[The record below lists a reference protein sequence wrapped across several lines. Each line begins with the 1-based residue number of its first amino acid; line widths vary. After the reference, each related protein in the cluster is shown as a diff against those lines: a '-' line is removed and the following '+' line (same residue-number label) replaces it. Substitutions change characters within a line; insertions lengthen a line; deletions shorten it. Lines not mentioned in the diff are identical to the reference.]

1 MKIKRRHFIT
11 LGFIGGIAALILDS
25 FWFELYCF
33 EVKSFILN
41 NSNLKKI
48 KALQISDLHLNTIRL
63 RQRALIDKIGA
74 INPDLLLL
82 TGDVID
88 KSANLEL
95 LDNFLSQLD
104 NNLEKV
110 AILGNWEYWGE
121 INLKDLQK
129 IYTKNNCTLLIND
142 SKNYRFEN
150 RTISITGMDDFVG
163 GMPDISKALINY
175 SKSNYHIVLNHCPE
189 YTTQIAHRLETEIP
203 VDLIL
208 SGHTHGGQ
216 INILGKVPFLP
227 QGCGEY
233 LSGWYK
239 DNFKNLYVSKGFG
252 TSILPIRLGARAEI
266 AVFHI

>member
-1 MKIKRRHFIT
+1 MQIKRRHFIT

-33 EVKSFILN
+33 EVKNYILN
-41 NSNLKKI
+41 NTNLKKI
-48 KALQISDLHLNTIRL
+48 KALQISDLHLNAIGF

-129 IYTKNNCTLLIND
+129 IYAKNNCTLLIND

-150 RTISITGMDDFVG
+150 RTISITGIDDFVG
-163 GMPDISKALINY
+163 GTPDISKALFNY
-175 SKSNYHIVLNHCPE
+175 SKSNYHIVLNHCPG
-189 YTTQIAHRLETEIP
+189 YTTQIAHRFEKEIP

-227 QGCGEY
+227 QGCGKY